1 MSKETTKLPCIHR
14 GHRSRMK
21 QRFLQNGGK
30 DFSDHELLEMLLFYV
45 IPRSDTNE
53 LAHALLNEFGSLR
66 EVMCADPARIQ
77 GVIGAGKST
86 ATFLSL
92 LFTIRKRID
101 TQKYTSKKFVADSLY
116 KVGNFFV
123 DYFKDVGREEF
134 CVMMLDSSLKLIEC
148 RSLSSGSASSTSL
161 DLKALVRLA
170 IISGAAHVVVAHN
183 HPSGPSAASAE
194 DRQLTASIESALDA
208 VGISLLEHLIVN
220 DIGYKPTMQMRIF
233 ASQQNEHTALYK
245 KFYE

>member
-1 MSKETTKLPCIHR
+1 MR
-14 GHRSRMK
+14 
-21 QRFLQNGGK
+21 QRFMQNGGR

-66 EVMCADPARIQ
+66 EVICADPVRVQ
-77 GVIGAGKST
+77 GILGAGKST
-86 ATFLSL
+86 ATFLAL

-101 TQKYTSKKFVADSLY
+101 TQKYTSKRFVADSLY
-116 KVGNFFV
+116 NVGSFFV
-123 DYFKDVGREEF
+123 DYFKDVGREQF

-148 RSLSSGSASSTSL
+148 RSLSSGSTSSAAL
-161 DLKALVRLA
+161 DVKSLVRLA
-170 IISGAAHVVVAHN
+170 VVSGAAHVVVAHN
-183 HPSGPSAASAE
+183 HPSGPSTASAE
-194 DRQLTASIESALDA
+194 DKQLTANIEAALDA

-220 DIGYKPTMQMRIF
+220 EVGYKPTMQMRIF

>member
-1 MSKETTKLPCIHR
+1 MPKETTKPSIHS

-21 QRFLQNGGK
+21 QRFMQNGGR

-45 IPRSDTNE
+45 IPRADTNE
-53 LAHALLNEFGSLR
+53 LAHALLHEFGSLR
-66 EVMCADPARIQ
+66 DVISADPARIRA
-77 GVIGAGKST
+77 VVGAGRST

-101 TQKYTSKKFVADSLY
+101 TQKYTKTKFVADSLS

-123 DYFKDVGREEF
+123 DYFKDIKSEEI
-134 CVMMLDSSLKLIEC
+134 CVMLLDGSLRLIEC
-148 RSLSSGSASSTSL
+148 RTLTNGSANSAPL
-161 DLKALVRLA
+161 DIRALVKLS
-170 IISGAAHVVVAHN
+170 IIDGASHVVLAHN

-194 DRQLTASIESALDA
+194 DKQLTANIESALDA

-220 DIGYKPTMQMRIF
+220 EVGYKPTMQMRIF
-233 ASQQNEHTALYK
+233 TNPKNEHTALYK

>member
-1 MSKETTKLPCIHR
+1 
-14 GHRSRMK
+14 MK
-21 QRFLQNGGK
+21 QRFLQNGGR

-45 IPRSDTNE
+45 IPRSNTNE
-53 LAHALLNEFGSLR
+53 LAHALLREFGSLR
-66 EVMCADPARIQ
+66 EVMCADPARIR
-77 GVIGAGKST
+77 GVLGAGKST
-86 ATFLSL
+86 ATFLAL

-116 KVGNFFV
+116 KVGNFFI
-123 DYFKDVGREEF
+123 DYFKDVKHEEF

-148 RSLSSGSASSTSL
+148 RPLSSGSANSASL
-161 DLKALVRLA
+161 DVKALVRLA
-170 IISGAAHVVVAHN
+170 IIDGASHVLVAHN

-194 DRQLTASIESALDA
+194 DKQLTANIESALDA

-220 DIGYKPTMQMRIF
+220 EVGYKPTMQMRIF